1 MRLLVHHH
9 RRPVPATTDGDDA
22 MGLLLAQSPSP
33 SPTLSAGADAAGPT
47 PANPVPVRL
56 GRLAGA
62 VDRRTR
68 RDRSRDVRRFM
79 NTLGMATIGFGIAAV
94 ILGWFGAA
102 HSPYLAQE
110 IPYLISGG
118 ILGLA
123 LVVAGGVLVLS
134 GWSLRQIQEQRRDTV
149 ALNGSLRRIESLL
162 ASEMVRR
169 AVEAGGGPEPEPGP
183 GPGAAAVDPASPSA
197 WAASK

>member
-1 MRLLVHHH
+1 MRLLVHH
-9 RRPVPATTDGDDA
+9 RRPVPATTAGDA
-22 MGLLLAQSPSP
+22 MGSLLAQSPVP
-33 SPTLSAGADAAGPT
+33 LEADEAGPV

-56 GRLAGA
+56 GRLARA

-79 NTLGMATIGFGIAAV
+79 NTFGMATIGFGIAAV

-102 HSPYLAQE
+102 HSAYLAQE

-134 GWSLRQIQEQRRDTV
+134 GWSLRQIQEQRRDTQ

-162 ASEMVRR
+162 ASEIVRR
-169 AVEAGGGPEPEPGP
+169 AVETGGGP
-183 GPGAAAVDPASPSA
+183 GPGAGAGAVDPATPSPL
-197 WAASK
+197 AAPK

>member
-1 MRLLVHHH
+1 
-9 RRPVPATTDGDDA
+9 
-22 MGLLLAQSPSP
+22 MGSLLAQSPSP
-33 SPTLSAGADAAGPT
+33 RSTRSPEAGEAGSAPAD
-47 PANPVPVRL
+47 PVPARL
-56 GRLAGA
+56 GRLAEA

-79 NTLGMATIGFGIAAV
+79 NTVGMATIGLGIAAV

-134 GWSLRQIQEQRRDTV
+134 GWSLRQIQQQRRDTQ

-169 AVEAGGGPEPEPGP
+169 AVEAGGGPEPHAPA
-183 GPGAAAVDPASPSA
+183 GAGAGAVDPATPSPRA
-197 WAASK
+197 VPT